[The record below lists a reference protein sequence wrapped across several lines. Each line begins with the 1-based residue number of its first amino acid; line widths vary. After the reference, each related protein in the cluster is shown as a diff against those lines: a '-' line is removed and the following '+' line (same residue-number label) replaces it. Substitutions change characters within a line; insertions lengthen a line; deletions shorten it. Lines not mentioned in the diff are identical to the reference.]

1 MKNTS
6 LTSKFKHLFFNP
18 LTFLALLIALFASV
32 ALGNPVLY
40 RYAPILFFVIVFYPL
55 MHELSSMSV
64 FEGIGILFLFFLFV
78 GAAFMI

>member
-18 LTFLALLIALFASV
+18 LTFLVLLIALFASV
-32 ALGNPVLY
+32 ALGNPALY

-55 MHELSSMSV
+55 MHELFSRGLVSYSC
-64 FEGIGILFLFFLFV
+64 FSYLSAPLL
-78 GAAFMI
+78 